1 MTDHDLLRSYLQDH
15 DVDSLDVFVRRHQ
28 KSLVRFAVNFL
39 GDSEAAQDVVQE
51 TFLRVARHPR
61 RLLKVDSCHNWLLRV
76 VRNVGIDHIRRV
88 TRRRRHTQAAAEQVT
103 EVARQRQVEPSAEVE
118 RAEIQAQ
125 LETEVDGMNPRQKEL
140 FHLKVSEG
148 KSYREIAEI
157 TGLSVTNV
165 GYHLHQIMRRLS
177 TRLRDAREELR

>member
-125 LETEVDGMNPRQKEL
+125 LETEVDD
-140 FHLKVSEG
+140 LKDR
-148 KSYREIAEI
+148 YRRGAVGEAYSR
-157 TGLSVTNV
+157 TRGAGCTSPCTYGFTLLTRNTYKLVT
-165 GYHLHQIMRRLS
+165 
-177 TRLRDAREELR
+177 